1 MLTEAVFTRG
11 RAVTADSVT
20 AASPRAVTQSTN
32 EITKLVHA
40 ISLHVQSREDSK
52 NKAAFCY
59 TLRQIYLLWL
69 N

>member
-32 EITKLVHA
+32 EITKLGMLSRYMYSHVKTVR
-40 ISLHVQSREDSK
+40 IKLHFVTHSDK
-52 NKAAFCY
+52 FICFG
-59 TLRQIYLLWL
+59 
-69 N
+69 